1 MQVKTITNKIDELL
15 SSGPKVLNIGLRS
28 FHEACEIQ
36 GIPTVHIH
44 WEPPAQGDSELL
56 MILEKL
62 L

>member
-1 MQVKTITNKIDELL
+1 MMSEKIDDLL
-15 SSGPKVLNIGLRS
+15 SAGPKVLNIGLRS

-44 WEPPAQGDSELL
+44 WEPPAQGDKELL
-56 MILEKL
+56 ILLNKL